1 MEESFDFSEALK
13 RMRAG
18 KMVKR
23 LSWGRDRCLL
33 YDSEE
38 DAIGNYQSTS
48 ENQEEGY
55 CLNFRIDYASKI
67 DSRDILAKDWVE
79 V

>member
-13 RMRAG
+13 RMRTG

-38 DAIGNYQSTS
+38 DAIRNYQSIS
-48 ENQEEGY
+48 ETQEECY
-55 CLNFRIDYASKI
+55 CLNFRIDYISKI

>member
-38 DAIGNYQSTS
+38 DAIRNYQSIS
-48 ENQEEGY
+48 ETQEDGY
-55 CLNFRIDYASKI
+55 WLNVSINYASKI